1 MRITRLSTI
10 AAALTAAAMAVGAG
24 AASAATCTPVNTSK
38 GTLTAAVVDTSVTG
52 TTVDASGCDIGVYY
66 DNGGSGDS
74 VSNADIS
81 GAKQYGVFV
90 DGGKGDVSVDV
101 SSSSIHNI
109 GDTPFDGVQY
119 GNAIYY
125 YGYDTTGT
133 VSGTVSGN
141 TVSEYQKG
149 GIIVSGGN
157 ASADVTDNTVTGL
170 GPVDFIAQNGIQLG
184 FSATG
189 VVSGNQISGNDYTG
203 CSNQDAAKTGCIP
216 YVSTGLLLY
225 DVDPS
230 QVRRSNNHYRD
241 DQRNEYV
248 GTTASVDAHS

>member
-1 MRITRLSTI
+1 MRVTGMSTI
-10 AAALTAAAMAVGAG
+10 AAALTGAAMAVGAG
-24 AASAATCTPVNTSK
+24 AASAAPCTPVSTSK
-38 GTLTAAVVDTSVTG
+38 GTLTAAVVDASVSG
-52 TTVDASGCDIGVYY
+52 AVDASGCDIGAYY
-66 DNGGSGDS
+66 DKVGSGES
-74 VSNADIS
+74 VSSADIS

-101 SSSSIHNI
+101 TDSSIHNI

-125 YGYDTTGT
+125 YGYNTPGT
-133 VSGTVSGN
+133 VSGTVRGN
-141 TVSEYQKG
+141 TVYEYQKG
-149 GIIVSGGN
+149 GIIVNGGN
-157 ASADVTDNTVTGL
+157 ASADVTDNAVTGL

-189 VVSGNQISGNDYTG
+189 VVSGNQISGNAYTG

-225 DVDPS
+225 DVDAS
-230 QVRRSNNHYRD
+230 RVGRSNNHYRD

-248 GTTASVDAHS
+248 ATAASVNARS